1 MPRLTSQ
8 TSRDGRNDVPSIR
21 ALCGCLLGF
30 AIFQGLSAW
39 VGMIELL
46 LAPQWFAPMLQGT
59 PFVEQTGLAALLL
72 GAVGAV
78 QWAAVVVH
86 LRQRAWLPA
95 AHTIAGAVMLG
106 WIAGECLVLDSFQWM
121 HALWGGIGAIQVLLV
136 AALLGAFRPWEK
148 LA

>member
-1 MPRLTSQ
+1 MPHLTSQ

-39 VGMIELL
+39 VGMVELL
-46 LAPQWFAPMLQGT
+46 LAPSGSRPCCRARPSW
-59 PFVEQTGLAALLL
+59 EQTGLAALLL
-72 GAVGAV
+72 GAVGVV

-86 LRQRAWLPA
+86 LRRRSWLPA

>member
-1 MPRLTSQ
+1 MAMNVF
-8 TSRDGRNDVPSIR
+8 G
-21 ALCGCLLGF
+21 
-30 AIFQGLSAW
+30 
-39 VGMIELL
+39 EL
-46 LAPQWFAPMLQGT
+46 LAPQYLGWLWHGFWVTIGLSLCVCVAATLGGFALCVARLQGRG
-59 PFVEQTGLAALLL
+59 V
-72 GAVGAV
+72 V

-86 LRQRAWLPA
+86 LRRRSWLPA

>member
-1 MPRLTSQ
+1 MPHLTSQ

-39 VGMIELL
+39 VGMVELL

-72 GAVGAV
+72 G
-78 QWAAVVVH
+78 
-86 LRQRAWLPA
+86 